1 MDYKS
6 SLENFDQ
13 NMTSISSEISIA
25 SNYTEIKDVDS
36 QLPVVTATESN
47 DNSIESLSFIAPYM
61 LPQKIAVK
69 KYRLKK

>member
-47 DNSIESLSFIAPYM
+47 DNSIESLSSIAPYM